1 MIPILIHF
9 IIITAI
15 IIIIIRS
22 IAMIFLGLLFL
33 CWLCVQLPNR
43 SKTEV
48 WEKSWGFWGYAL
60 SDPNVAKLPTIPTK
74 KLHLTL
80 SVALSTKFSLKY
92 LKIIYIQAWKVTFLW
107 ISQIT
112 AHNAFFKLYTFACH
126 YSHYWLFVFDKKFST
141 YKFTSVHCCVLGSK
155 TWSWCSH
162 NFGLILVH

>member
-9 IIITAI
+9 VIITA

-80 SVALSTKFSLKY
+80 SEALSTKFSLKY

-112 AHNAFFKLYTFACH
+112 AHNVFLSYILLPAITVIIDCLFLIKSFQHTNLLQCIAAYWVQKLDLGALTI
-126 YSHYWLFVFDKKFST
+126 
-141 YKFTSVHCCVLGSK
+141 SV
-155 TWSWCSH
+155 
-162 NFGLILVH
+162 